1 MKDNN
6 YTKPKQAND
15 ASQPADGAVAP
26 ASYDGA
32 TVDGE
37 NENLPLSDVLKIPA
51 IVPDRGAIQRLILS
65 TESLY
70 TYSHRNVELFCKSQ
84 KQPGGLGNN
93 IRQWAERTM
102 RLALLIQSYN
112 PTLDREKML
121 REMSIDLKMIE
132 VNIKAAFKMNI
143 INESQC
149 KDWFKEVYRL
159 DDMAIGLAMGFQ
171 KKKRAARSPKKM
183 KK

>member
-6 YTKPKQAND
+6 YTKPKQANG
-15 ASQPADGAVAP
+15 ASQPAAGAAAP

-32 TVDGE
+32 AADGE

-51 IVPDRGAIQRLILS
+51 IAPDRGAIQRLILS

-70 TYSHRNVELFCKSQ
+70 THSHRNVELFCKSQ

-93 IRQWAERTM
+93 IRQWTEHTM

-132 VNIKAAFKMNI
+132 VNIKTAFKMNI
-143 INESQC
+143 INKLQY
-149 KDWFKEVYRL
+149 KDWFKEIYRL

-171 KKKRAARSPKKM
+171 KKKRAARSPKKT